1 LVTTPLWSV
10 ATPDPIGAIGAAWEA
25 GTAANVSVATANAR
39 MVFLIE
45 FLLRHEAVFKCRQ
58 HTNSEATAR
67 YTRITNGMM
76 SQRAVLK
83 FDRVALSR
91 DQIKYWRTPDER
103 IVRFDVNGMRR
114 NASILLFEFHSPK
127 NRSHSNRLGCCASAT

>member
-10 ATPDPIGAIGAAWEA
+10 ATPDPMGAIGAAWEA
-25 GTAANVSVATANAR
+25 GTAANVSAATANAR

-45 FLLRHEAVFKCRQ
+45 FLLRHEAVFKCTQR
-58 HTNSEATAR
+58 TNSKAAAR
-67 YTRITNGMM
+67 YARITNEMM

-83 FDRVALSR
+83 FDRLALSC
-91 DQIKYWRTPDER
+91 DQINYWLTPDEQ

-114 NASILLFEFHSPK
+114 NANL
-127 NRSHSNRLGCCASAT
+127 TV